1 MLFTRIAFEEIAK
14 NPKVEGWGQ
23 YAASFAMKSA
33 FQRYALDKIG
43 IDFGRILG
51 VSTRNYS
58 NLHKNTRKKVPKN
71 ARNCEFFGTFSII
84 YTQNNCS

>member
-33 FQRYALDKIG
+33 FQRCALDKIG
-43 IDFGRILG
+43 IDFGCK
-51 VSTRNYS
+51 YS
-58 NLHKNTRKKVPKN
+58 KLLKL
-71 ARNCEFFGTFSII
+71 
-84 YTQNNCS
+84 TQKYS